1 MPEKIQT
8 QEPVGYFDKIIPI
21 WQKEGISREKA
32 AMVGNEINSAYIYL
46 INQNSNSYSKIVNKL
61 QEIHI
66 VTEVENKE
74 YKYDLN
80 NIGNKVILKFK
91 QDVTYTEAI
100 YCIINVLAK
109 LDLNKN
115 CEPVLKIV

>member
-1 MPEKIQT
+1 MPENIQT

-21 WQKEGISREKA
+21 WQGEGVSREKA
-32 AMVGNEINSAYIYL
+32 AMIGNEINSAYIYL
-46 INQNSNSYSKIVNKL
+46 LKQNGSSYSKIINKL

-66 VTEVENKE
+66 VTEVENKK
-74 YKYDLN
+74 YKYELN

-100 YCIINVLAK
+100 YYIINVMAK
-109 LDLNKN
+109 LD
-115 CEPVLKIV
+115 